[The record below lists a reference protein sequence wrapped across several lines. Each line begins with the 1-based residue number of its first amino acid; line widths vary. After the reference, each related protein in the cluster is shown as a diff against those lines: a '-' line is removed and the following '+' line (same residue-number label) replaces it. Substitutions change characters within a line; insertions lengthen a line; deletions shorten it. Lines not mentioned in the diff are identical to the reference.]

1 MTLLDESCERKHEK
15 MTEQDASPIERRTR
29 MKGGNMLRS
38 NAMTIGQLSRR
49 SGVPIKVL
57 RDYEDLGFLYTLG
70 RSESNYRLF
79 GEEALWCVQVIQGLR
94 SLGLTLKEIQ
104 ALVTCYLERPG
115 EPSSALLEAQ
125 LAQALAR
132 VESQISTLQA
142 LRQRILEFQGAL
154 SGAPARPAASALV
167 QLLARDPCHRAV

>member
-1 MTLLDESCERKHEK
+1 
-15 MTEQDASPIERRTR
+15 MTEQDVSPIEQRIR

-104 ALVTCYLERPG
+104 ALVTCYLVRPG
-115 EPSSALLEAQ
+115 EPSVALLEAQ
-125 LAQALAR
+125 LAQALA
-132 VESQISTLQA
+132 
-142 LRQRILEFQGAL
+142 QRILEFQAAYA
-154 SGAPARPAASALV
+154 GAPARPAASALV